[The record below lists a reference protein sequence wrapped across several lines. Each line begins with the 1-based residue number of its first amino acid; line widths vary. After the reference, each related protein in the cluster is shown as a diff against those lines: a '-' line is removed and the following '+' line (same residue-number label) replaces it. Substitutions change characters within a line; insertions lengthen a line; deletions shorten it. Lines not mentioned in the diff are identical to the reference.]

1 MLKGITENSL
11 RERKLVPAIICT
23 ADCYHYLVGAKDE
36 TGMFYNVFS
45 EDNKR
50 PLFRTSLDQ
59 AKKALK
65 EQGITNVLVEI
76 QTPYDEMVGLQESGT
91 VVTLETL

>member
-1 MLKGITENSL
+1 MLKGITEQSL
-11 RERKLVPAIICT
+11 RARRLVPAIICT

-36 TGMFYNVFS
+36 SGMFYNVFS
-45 EDNKR
+45 EDEKR

-59 AKKALK
+59 AKKTLK
-65 EQGITNVLVEI
+65 EQGIKKVLVEI
-76 QTPYDEMVGLQESGT
+76 QTPYDEMVGLQASNT